1 MKFRPIFKERIW
13 GGQQLRDVFG
23 KDLPEDI
30 KIGESWELADLPE
43 DKSQIVNGPLA
54 GLPAAVSAADQD
66 PGCPGCAQCA
76 SASGRGN
83 QQTHGQRRT

>member
-1 MKFRPIFKERIW
+1 MKLYPLKFRPIFKERIW

-54 GLPAAVSAADQD
+54 GRTIDQVIAEFGTAIIVID
-66 PGCPGCAQCA
+66 GIIA
-76 SASGRGN
+76 SL
-83 QQTHGQRRT
+83 